1 MNKLKRRWGGEGS
14 FLALHKEKQH
24 GVSVLQESR
33 RKHAGKERLVT
44 EGAWQGY
51 GYHLKSAGSRWRD
64 MIKDHR
70 KNNLKINP

>member
-1 MNKLKRRWGGEGS
+1 MNKLKKRWGGVIRGATQGKATWC
-14 FLALHKEKQH
+14 FCVA
-24 GVSVLQESR
+24 
-33 RKHAGKERLVT
+33 RKLGEDAGKERLVT

-51 GYHLKSAGSRWRD
+51 GYHLKSAGRRWRD